1 MWVLGLTGGIGSG
14 KSAASDYFAKLGIVV
29 VDADIVAREVVEPG
43 QPAWQAIREHF
54 GPEVLQADGSLNR
67 AWLRQKVFAEPAER
81 QWLEQQTHPRIRASI
96 IRQLQQAQSPYAIL
110 SSPLLFES
118 GQAQLTART
127 LLIDVPE
134 EVQLQRASARDGN
147 DAEQIRRIMA
157 AQLSRQERRTRAD
170 DLVDNSGSLEQLYA
184 QLQGLHERY
193 LSLSVE
199 G

>member
-1 MWVLGLTGGIGSG
+1 M
-14 KSAASDYFAKLGIVV
+14 
-29 VDADIVAREVVEPG
+29 
-43 QPAWQAIREHF
+43 
-54 GPEVLQADGSLNR
+54 
-67 AWLRQKVFAEPAER
+67 AE
-81 QWLEQQTHPRIRASI
+81 QTTPPRIRDSI

-170 DLVDNSGSLEQLYA
+170 DVAED
-184 QLQGLHERY
+184 RK
-193 LSLSVE
+193 SV

>member
-14 KSAASDYFAKLGIVV
+14 KTAASDYFAKLGIVV

-54 GPEVLQADGSLNR
+54 GPEVLQADDSLNR

-81 QWLEQQTHPRIRASI
+81 QWLEQQTHPRIRDSI

-170 DLVDNSGSLEQLYA
+170 DVADNSGSLEQLYA
-184 QLQGLHERY
+184 QLQGLHEGY

>member
-81 QWLEQQTHPRIRASI
+81 QWLEQQTHPRIRDSI

-147 DAEQIRRIMA
+147 DTEQIRRIMA
-157 AQLSRQERRTRAD
+157 AQLSRQERRARAD

>member
-1 MWVLGLTGGIGSG
+1 MWILGLTGGIGSG
-14 KSAASDYFAKLGIVV
+14 KTAASDYFAKLGIVV
-29 VDADIVAREVVEPG
+29 VDADIVARDVVEPG

-81 QWLEQQTHPRIRASI
+81 QWLEQQTHPRIRDSI

-118 GQAQLTART
+118 GQAQLTDRS

-157 AQLSRQERRTRAD
+157 AQLSRQERRARAD

-184 QLQGLHERY
+184 QLQELHEGY
-193 LSLSVE
+193 MALGVE